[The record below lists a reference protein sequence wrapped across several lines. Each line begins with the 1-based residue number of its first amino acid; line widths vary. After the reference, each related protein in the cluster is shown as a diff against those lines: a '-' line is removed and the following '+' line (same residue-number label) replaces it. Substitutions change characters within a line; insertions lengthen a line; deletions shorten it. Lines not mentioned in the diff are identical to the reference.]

1 MLPRTHRVLTVL
13 ALMALALSVTLA
25 PQARATTVKDLTRI
39 EGQGE
44 SILRGVGLVVG
55 LNKTGDS
62 SKDLQL
68 ARPLIAMLKSNGQ
81 GVGLP
86 DELTK
91 SKNEVRSVAVVSVTC
106 VIRRDGART
115 DDTVDVTVS
124 TVNSA
129 SSLDGGELYLT
140 ALQGP
145 LPGSDVYAMAAGKIE
160 LENPR
165 IPTTGRVRGGARMI
179 KDILM
184 PPVKDAFNLVIEQPF
199 SGWPSAATIA
209 DAIQS
214 NVALAGRASA
224 GTPRVARVVDER
236 TIRVLIPEEE
246 RPDQSAFLADVL
258 NAEVKT
264 ELLDLPAQVIVN
276 SRTGAIIVTGDVQ
289 ISPVAITHKELTIT
303 TTVPAAA
310 PSAQAPISR
319 RDRWTDLKTGAR
331 PSEAARLADLL
342 AAFER
347 LNIPTPDQIEI
358 LQMLHKTGKLHAR
371 LVVD

>member
-1 MLPRTHRVLTVL
+1 
-13 ALMALALSVTLA
+13 
-25 PQARATTVKDLTRI
+25 
-39 EGQGE
+39 
-44 SILRGVGLVVG
+44 
-55 LNKTGDS
+55 
-62 SKDLQL
+62 
-68 ARPLIAMLKSNGQ
+68 
-81 GVGLP
+81 
-86 DELTK
+86 
-91 SKNEVRSVAVVSVTC
+91 
-106 VIRRDGART
+106 
-115 DDTVDVTVS
+115 
-124 TVNSA
+124 
-129 SSLDGGELYLT
+129 
-140 ALQGP
+140 
-145 LPGSDVYAMAAGKIE
+145 
-160 LENPR
+160 
-165 IPTTGRVRGGARMI
+165 
-179 KDILM
+179 
-184 PPVKDAFNLVIEQPF
+184 
-199 SGWPSAATIA
+199 
-209 DAIQS
+209 
-214 NVALAGRASA
+214 
-224 GTPRVARVVDER
+224 
-236 TIRVLIPEEE
+236 
-246 RPDQSAFLADVL
+246 VL